1 MARLSIHQRA
11 ERFARV
17 RVVADRFGENVARAG
32 ERGFSVRN
40 LAGKVFL
47 CLGKHVAA
55 HRLKANEHRK
65 RLETAFLRNRRARA
79 ALRAERAI
87 EILQLRE
94 RLCGFDFLLQRV
106 GQEILIG
113 DAAQDFFA
121 AFVQTAQVFEPFG
134 KRAQNSV
141 VQRTVRLLAV
151 ARDEWNGISGVDQI
165 DDRLRLGSAN
175 AELVG

>member
-1 MARLSIHQRA
+1 M
-11 ERFARV
+11 
-17 RVVADRFGENVARAG
+17 
-32 ERGFSVRN
+32 
-40 LAGKVFL
+40 
-47 CLGKHVAA
+47 
-55 HRLKANEHRK
+55 
-65 RLETAFLRNRRARA
+65 
-79 ALRAERAI
+79 
-87 EILQLRE
+87 
-94 RLCGFDFLLQRV
+94 RV

-121 AFVQTAQVFEPFG
+121 ALVQTAQVFEPFG

-141 VQRTVRLLAV
+141 IQRTVRLLAV